1 MSQENGTLKIYRV
14 SQLRQIVRPLVSS
27 RVSAGFPS
35 PAEDYIEGHI
45 DLNMILIRNP
55 LATVYVRVSGDSM
68 SDAGIYPNSLLVVDR
83 SMETHDGHIVIAK
96 VFNELCVKRLSIAN
110 DGKIRL
116 LSENANYR
124 PIEVTEEMDFEV
136 WGRVLYSIQ
145 TL

>member
-1 MSQENGTLKIYRV
+1 MLQEKETLKIYRV
-14 SQLRQIVRPLVSS
+14 SQARQIARPMVSS

-68 SDAGIYPNSLLVVDR
+68 SDAGIYPNTLLVVDR
-83 SMETHDGHIVIAK
+83 SMETCDGHIIIAK
-96 VFNELCVKRLSIAN
+96 IFNELCVKRLSIGN

-116 LSENANYR
+116 LAENANYS